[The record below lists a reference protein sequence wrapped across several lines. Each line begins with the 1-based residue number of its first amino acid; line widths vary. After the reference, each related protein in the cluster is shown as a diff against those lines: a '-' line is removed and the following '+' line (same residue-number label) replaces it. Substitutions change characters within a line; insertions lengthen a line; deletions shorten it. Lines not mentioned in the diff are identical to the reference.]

1 MSLRDTLPLGYGSA
15 ALGRCH
21 DSGDAPR
28 TAILCLQSRGGGAGQ
43 PKLWPVSCTFVAG
56 ICRPLTPIAT
66 RLWHGCGTKP
76 QPHARAGIVSQS
88 SAATPVPE
96 ESRRNPQ
103 APHLRHIPDN
113 YDHTAVRAYGWG
125 YAKTKSPAGE
135 WVRSNYG
142 GGRGTGLV
150 SPPAVALV

>member
-1 MSLRDTLPLGYGSA
+1 VSLRDTLPSVTAVQLWA
-15 ALGRCH
+15 VATTVVTHL
-21 DSGDAPR
+21 APR
-28 TAILCLQSRGGGAGQ
+28 YSACKAGRRCWSAQ
-43 PKLWPVSCTFVAG
+43 VVACELHV
-56 ICRPLTPIAT
+56 CRRHLPPSDTHSHPLMA
-66 RLWHGCGTKP
+66 RMWHEAP
-76 QPHARAGIVSQS
+76 PHARADRLPEFRRHPS
-88 SAATPVPE
+88 PE

-142 GGRGTGLV
+142 VGRGTGLG